1 MTEEDKRKYP
11 VGTFKPSRRRLT
23 ADERSTLIEQIAA
36 APGRLREAAE
46 KLSAQEL
53 DTPYREGGWTARQV
67 IHHVPD
73 SHMNAF
79 IRFKLALTEEG
90 PAIKPYNE
98 AAWAELADAK
108 SDDIETSLQLVEL
121 VHRRWLRVLR
131 SMTDADFARKLL
143 HPEIG
148 MIDLDHLLEL
158 YGWHGR
164 HHVGHVLSI
173 GA

>member
-1 MTEEDKRKYP
+1 
-11 VGTFKPSRRRLT
+11 LT

-36 APGRLREAAE
+36 APGRLREAAG

-53 DTPYREGGWTARQV
+53 DTPYREGGWTGRQV

>member
-36 APGRLREAAE
+36 APGRLREAAG

-53 DTPYREGGWTARQV
+53 DTPYREGGWTGRQV